1 MKKRMQKGSLTIEMV
16 CLIPIIGMVFVFCVW
31 GGFYFHDKNIISSC
45 VYETAVVG
53 SVKAR
58 EKEGVSEEVL
68 VNAFQERIRG
78 KCILFA
84 EVVATVQV
92 SEEQITVSASAKKRD
107 MGISVIHIAP
117 VTDPEGYIRKI
128 KRLE

>member
-1 MKKRMQKGSLTIEMV
+1 MKRKMQKGSLTIEMV
-16 CLIPIIGMVFVFCVW
+16 CLIPIIGMVFIFCVW

-45 VYETAVVG
+45 AYETAVVG

-68 VNAFQERIRG
+68 VKAFQERIQG
-78 KCILFA
+78 KCILFSK
-84 EVVATVQV
+84 VTATVQI
-92 SEEQITVSASAKKRD
+92 SEEQITVSASAKKKN
-107 MGISVIHIAP
+107 MGISVIYSAS